1 MASKKKL
8 LQAAAGSAGGA
19 TLDVDEVFST
29 TLRTSDGTTAAI
41 NNGID
46 LSGEGGLVWTKNRGA
61 SAWHVLT
68 DTERGG
74 ANTLSS
80 NVTNG
85 QLSGSIGGTV
95 TFNNNGY
102 SIASGYAENN
112 ANTRT
117 YVDWTWR
124 KAPKFFDV
132 VTYSGNGTAG
142 RTVSHNLGSVPGMFI
157 VKEYGASG
165 ENWSVYHRGLGATKT
180 ISLNH
185 TNQASSSINH
195 WNNTAP
201 TDSVFTLGDEAGV
214 NGNGKSFVAYLF
226 AHHNNDG
233 EFGPD
238 SDADIIKCG
247 SYTGT
252 GASGNKINLGFEP
265 QWLLIKD
272 SNDSNS
278 WVITDTMRG
287 LTSSTAAGLF
297 ANVSN
302 AEFNSSGYAA
312 ALHADGFTPTGS
324 NGNNTTYI
332 YMAIRRGPLA
342 APDDATKV
350 FSIDSIGSS
359 APYFDSNHIVDMGL
373 VKLTTASSSWFVYT
387 RLAGEKNFYTD
398 FTAAENNASE
408 AGFDFMNGHIDAL
421 WGDPNAHSWMWKRA
435 PSFFD
440 VVAYTGTGSAR
451 TVAHNLGAVPEM
463 MWVKRRDGANNW
475 SVYHSGVDTSSP
487 QNYELRL
494 NSTTARVDE
503 DNRWNDTAPTSS
515 VFTVGTSVVTN
526 TSGGTYIAYLFAT
539 VAGVSKVGSYTGNG
553 SDGKQIDC
561 GFSSGARFVL
571 IKNTTVS
578 NTNWLVFD
586 TVRGIVAGNDAR
598 LYLNTTDSQNSGT
611 DYVDP
616 YSSGFA
622 LTANAQV
629 NYSGSTYIFYAIA

>member
-124 KAPKFFDV
+124 KAPKWFDI

-350 FSIDSIGSS
+350 FAMDDAQGTSGPTFTASFPVDMSFFYRRTGGDEWYNSDRLRQGKYLAMNSTAVEGTWDKMQFDYSAGWSDFTSGSS
-359 APYFDSNHIVDMGL
+359 TYM
-373 VKLTTASSSWFVYT
+373 
-387 RLAGEKNFYTD
+387 
-398 FTAAENNASE
+398 
-408 AGFDFMNGHIDAL
+408 
-421 WGDPNAHSWMWKRA
+421 SWMWKRA
-435 PSFFD
+435 PGYFD
-440 VVAYTGTGSAR
+440 VCCYTGNDTAGR
-451 TVAHNLGAVPEM
+451 TVAHNLGVAPEM
-463 MWVKRRDGANNW
+463 MWLKRRDTARPW
-475 SVYHSGVDTSSP
+475 YVYHKNLDASNPAHKYMQLQETDAVAD
-487 QNYELRL
+487 L
-494 NSTTARVDE
+494 NTI
-503 DNRWNDTAPTSS
+503 WNDTAPTSS
-515 VFTVGTSVVTN
+515 VFTIGDNNGVNGN
-526 TSGGTYIAYLFAT
+526 TATYIAYLFASLD
-539 VAGVSKVGSYTGNG
+539 GISKVGSYTGNG
-553 SDGKQIDC
+553 SSQNIDC

-571 IKNTTVS
+571 IKRT
-578 NTNWLVFD
+578 D
-586 TVRGIVAGNDAR
+586 TSEGWKVHDSVRGIVAGDDPF
-598 LYLNTTDSQNSGT
+598 LELNNTNAENSSF
-611 DYVDP
+611 DLVDP

-622 LTANAQV
+622 VNNYAGWNA
-629 NYSGSTYIFYAIA
+629 SGGAYIFYAVA